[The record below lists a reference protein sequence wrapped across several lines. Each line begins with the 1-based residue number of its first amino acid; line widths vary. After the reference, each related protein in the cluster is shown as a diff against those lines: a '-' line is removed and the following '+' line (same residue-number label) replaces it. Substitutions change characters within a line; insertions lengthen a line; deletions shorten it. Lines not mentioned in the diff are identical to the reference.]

1 MSNEV
6 LEDVNHFDLEQDL
19 GEVSLPPG
27 WSLKA
32 AGLREVLVSP
42 TGRQFPTRV
51 RALQHLIRVGAGG
64 EQIDEMRRCI
74 AYEGFLVNALLPE
87 GWRLKHL
94 MVMEEGRVASRVTF
108 LTREGV
114 LLESFRMAGVHM
126 KLQKYKEASINLL
139 GELMEQ
145 LTVERR
151 RQRGSLGVEINS
163 GSEKRK
169 RMKFHVVS
177 DGSHFPS
184 KNLALK
190 FLISKSFPSDEVDAL
205 RSSLVEEGWKSDVL
219 LPPNWRFKRS
229 KHLQFTFLT
238 PLADQLSGVQAA
250 IRQVE
255 TECDKGEIENF
266 RNFLEIQAVVSRSK
280 KFTWKSDPKTLP
292 EGWKIRTTGS
302 KAFILSPDG
311 QQFCSRKLCLQY
323 MLREGW
329 EEEEVE
335 EMRRMCAHEGWTEHS
350 LLPPGWIIQT
360 SSKSS
365 TVQIMSHLGEVF
377 DSYRTAMTYMRRTDN
392 NFGQTE
398 VNQMLKL
405 IGENSKPKSLPPQQ
419 LVKGNWT
426 RDMALPEGWMV
437 RREER
442 QGVMVET
449 FLTHKG
455 QQVVS
460 RISALEHMV
469 KNGYSRVEMDQ
480 VRQGL
485 KSFGWRSD
493 SNLPSGFLTRYLLQP
508 ILTIYVLENSMFE
521 SPGFLGK
528 RDLHNF

>member
-1 MSNEV
+1 MSDEV
-6 LEDVNHFDLEQDL
+6 EEDVNQFDLE
-19 GEVSLPPG
+19 EVSLPPG
-27 WSLKA
+27 WNLRA

-42 TGRQFPTRV
+42 TGHQFPTRV
-51 RALQHLIRVGAGG
+51 RALQHLIRVGEVV
-64 EQIDEMRRCI
+64 EQINEMRRCV
-74 AYEGFLVNALLPE
+74 AYEGFLINALLPE
-87 GWRLKHL
+87 GWMLKHL

-126 KLQKYKEASINLL
+126 KLQKYREADINLL

-145 LTVERR
+145 LRVERR
-151 RQRGSLGVEINS
+151 RQRGSLGVDIIS
-163 GSEKRK
+163 GEKR
-169 RMKFHVVS
+169 RGMRFHVVS

-190 FLISKSFPSDEVDAL
+190 FLISQNFPRDEIEAVRFA
-205 RSSLVEEGWKSDVL
+205 LVEEGWKSDVL

-229 KHLQFTFLT
+229 KGLQFTFLT
-238 PLADQLSGVQAA
+238 ALADQINGVQAA

-255 TECDKGEIENF
+255 SVCDEGEIENF

-280 KFTWKSDPKTLP
+280 KFTWKCDPKTLP

-335 EMRRMCAHEGWTEHS
+335 EMRKMCIHEGWIEHP
-350 LLPPGWIIQT
+350 LLPSGWIIQT
-360 SSKSS
+360 SAKSS

-377 DSYRTAMTYMRRTDN
+377 DSYRTAMNFMRRTDN
-392 NFGQTE
+392 DFGQKE

-405 IGENSKPKSLPPQQ
+405 ISKNSKPKAPPPQQ
-419 LVKGNWT
+419 LTKGNWT
-426 RDMALPEGWMV
+426 RDVGVPKGWMV
-437 RREER
+437 RREQR

-449 FLTHKG
+449 FLTSKG

-469 KNGYSRVEMDQ
+469 RNGYSRVDMDQ

-493 SNLPSGFLTRYLLQP
+493 PNLPSGFLTRYLLQQYSP
-508 ILTIYVLENSMFE
+508 LLENLVSA
-521 SPGFLGK
+521 SKGFLGK
-528 RDLHNF
+528 RERLSF